1 MAAKSLNVKVLQV
14 VNTTAQWAETTAATT
29 TAMDKGLLGIEVTTG
44 GTVHAKVGDGNT
56 LWGAL
61 PYITDPTVDQKI
73 ASAISTLGSVTKVKG
88 TVADTTA
95 LENIEDPEPGDVY
108 FVGSSDPEN
117 PGADDFQEYIYIEQ
131 EVETEVEDPDH
142 PGQTITQ
149 TETVGKW
156 EKLGSVNSAY
166 ELPIASA
173 ETLGGVKIPA
183 NGPLNINASTGVLG
197 VAVMTGA
204 TPLIPAVEPDPENPE
219 DQGTPAVPAAA
230 GTAGLV
236 PAPQIG
242 DETKVL
248 SGAGTWVNMPDLTS
262 VENRLDTIEEDYITT
277 QDLLTLQ
284 CTL

>member
-1 MAAKSLNVKVLQV
+1 MAAKSLSVKVLQV

-73 ASAISTLGSVTKVKG
+73 SDAISTLGSVTKVKG
-88 TVADTTA
+88 TVASTEA
-95 LENIEDPEPGDVY
+95 LEAIEDPEPGDVY

-117 PGADDFQEYIYIEQ
+117 PTEDDFQEYIYIEQ
-131 EVETEVEDPDH
+131 EVETEDPDN
-142 PGQTITQ
+142 PGETL

-173 ETLGGVKIPA
+173 ETLGGVKIPV
-183 NGPLNINASTGVLG
+183 NSPLNINASTGVLS

-204 TPLIPAVEPDPENPE
+204 TPLIPAVEPDPEDPE

-248 SGAGTWVNMPDLTS
+248 SGAGTWVDMPDLTS
-262 VENRLDTIEEDYITT
+262 VENRLDTIEEYYISS

>member
-14 VNTTAQWAETTAATT
+14 VNTTAQWLESTAATT
-29 TAMDKGLLGIEVTTG
+29 TAMDKGLLGIETTTSG
-44 GTVHAKVGDGNT
+44 GVHAKVGDGNT

-73 ASAISTLGSVTKVKG
+73 ADAISTLGSVTKVKG
-88 TVADTTA
+88 TVASTEA
-95 LENIEDPEPGDVY
+95 LEAIEDPEPGDVY

-117 PGADDFQEYIYIEQ
+117 PTEDDFQEYIYIEQ
-131 EVETEVEDPDH
+131 EVETEDPEN
-142 PGQTITQ
+142 PGETI

-156 EKLGSVNSAY
+156 EKLGSVNTAY

-173 ETLGGVKIPA
+173 DTLGGVKIPA
-183 NGPLNINASTGVLG
+183 SGILSINAETGVLSAT
-197 VAVMTGA
+197 VPVMTGA
-204 TPLIPAVEPDPENPE
+204 TPLIPAVPADPEVE
-219 DQGTPAVPAAA
+219 GDEGTPEVPAAA

-248 SGAGTWVNMPDLTS
+248 SGAGTWVDMPDLTTI
-262 VENRLDTIEEDYITT
+262 EDRLDTIEDDYITT